1 MPIPLTL
8 GMPPSREEPRGLLT
22 ALLTR
27 RHPTLADALAAPA
40 LDAIGDPVVPVSTLT
55 EALGETTGAVRIVGE
70 LDVAPDAERLS
81 GLRPVPVRYQLDC
94 TAADLDDALA
104 VAVPAPLTV
113 YVDAGDLPVTARALV
128 GAGHSPGL
136 PTGRDVGEIADFL
149 SVLAH
154 AGTGYVARARDAD
167 EVLALLAAT
176 VAALR
181 GDDVRAALAA
191 PDPGRLTALIPEAA
205 AAVREI
211 LLTVEVDDPAG
222 VARDLAALGLAAR

>member
-22 ALLTR
+22 ALLIR
-27 RHPTLADALAAPA
+27 RHPTLADALAAPDHA
-40 LDAIGDPVVPVSTLT
+40 AIGDPVVPVSALT
-55 EALGETTGAVRIVGE
+55 EAPGAAAALRIVGE
-70 LDVAPDAERLS
+70 LDVAPDAEHLS
-81 GLRPVPVRYQLDC
+81 GLHPAPVRYQLDC
-94 TAADLDDALA
+94 PAAELAEALA
-104 VAVPAPLTV
+104 IAVPAPLTV
-113 YVDAGDLPVTARALV
+113 YVDTGDLPETARALV

-136 PTGRDVGEIADFL
+136 PAGRDAGEIADFL

-154 AGTGYVARARDAD
+154 AGTGFAARARDAG

-191 PDPGRLTALIPEAA
+191 PAPARLTGLIPEAA

-211 LLTVEVDDPAG
+211 LLAVEVDDPAA
-222 VARDLAALGLAAR
+222 VARDLAGLGLPPR

>member
-40 LDAIGDPVVPVSTLT
+40 HTAIGDPVVPVSALT
-55 EALGETTGAVRIVGE
+55 EAPAGSAATLRIVGE
-70 LDVAPDAERLS
+70 LDVAPERLS
-81 GLRPVPVRYQLDC
+81 GLHPVPVRYQLDC
-94 TAADLDDALA
+94 PAEELDVALA
-104 VAVPAPLTV
+104 IAVPAPLTV
-113 YVDAGDLPVTARALV
+113 YVDAGDLPETARALV

-136 PTGRDVGEIADFL
+136 PPGREAGEVADFL

-154 AGTGYVARARDAD
+154 AGTGFAARARDAD

-191 PDPGRLTALIPEAA
+191 PDPARLTRLIPEAA

-211 LLTVEVDDPAG
+211 LLAVEVDDPPA
-222 VARDLAALGLAAR
+222 VARDLAGLGLPPR